1 MKIFTSKIIWK
12 FAGHNDALK
21 RLAAWINVSS
31 HKILSTGHNYVD
43 ETKQDRMSAKSKFA
57 CLGRMEAKKHL
68 APDKHRMKVKF
79 TPGLA

>member
-43 ETKQDRMSAKSKFA
+43 ETKQDRM
-57 CLGRMEAKKHL
+57 EAKKHL